1 MKTSLETLT
10 GLKRSLTVELPI
22 DTFNQKVDQVLKK
35 MAPKVNIDGFRKG
48 KVPMSILRQRF
59 GTSASTDAA
68 NEVVNETL
76 GDAFK
81 AEKVAP
87 AGQPALTQVDSQ
99 GDKQFLYTVEFE
111 VFPEVKVGDFAKL
124 KIEQTKVKITKADED
139 KTLEGLKEQ
148 MTEYKPVKRKS
159 KKGDRLKVDFKG
171 LVDGKVFEG
180 GEAADFRFVLGSS
193 TMIKGFEDGLTD
205 LAAGKTT
212 TLDLKFPDDY
222 NAPQLAGK
230 DVVFEISVKE
240 VGSPKEPKVDD
251 EFAKK
256 FGEDNVEALLK
267 NMKERMRIEIDN
279 RLSQGNRDAVFNA
292 LLEANDF
299 EVPESSIAA
308 EAENLKQDMEARMQ
322 QQGLDTKGGNLDASV
337 FNKEA
342 KRRVQLGL
350 LVNQIASDNDIEATK
365 EQLDEQLEEMAAS
378 YGEQAQQ
385 VINYYNEDPSRM
397 TGIELMVVE
406 KMVQALILEKAKV
419 TEKNKKFQ
427 EVANQQG

>member
-10 GLKRSLTVELPI
+10 GLKRSLTVQLPI
-22 DTFNQKVDQVLKK
+22 DTFNQKVDQVLKQ
-35 MAPKVNIDGFRKG
+35 MAPKANLDGFRKG

-59 GTSASTDAA
+59 GASASTDAA
-68 NEVVNETL
+68 NEVVNDTL

-81 AEKVAP
+81 EQKVAP
-87 AGQPALTQVDSQ
+87 AGQPALTQVDSE
-99 GDKQFLYTVEFE
+99 GDKQFVYTVEFE
-111 VFPEVKVGDFAKL
+111 VFPEIKAGDFAKL

-148 MTEYKPVKRKS
+148 MTEYKSVKRKS
-159 KKGDRLKVDFKG
+159 KQGDRLTVDFKG
-171 LVDGKVFEG
+171 LVDGEVFEG
-180 GEAADFRFVLGSS
+180 GEATDFRFVLGSS
-193 TMIKGFEDGLTD
+193 TMIKGFEEGLTD
-205 LAAGKTT
+205 IAAGKTT

-256 FGEDNVEALLK
+256 FGEDSVDTLLK
-267 NMKERMRIEIDN
+267 SMKERMRIEIDT

-308 EAENLKQDMEARMQ
+308 EAETLKQDMEARMQ

-365 EQLDEQLEEMAAS
+365 EQLNEQLEEMAAS

-427 EVANQQG
+427 EVANQQV